1 MPERKVY
8 RFNQFVRWLVLFFA
22 VAAMVYAI
30 WVAINKISADTGM
43 FFKIV
48 PFVIIFLAINT
59 IIKNIFSINTVR
71 FTSDDIRFGYIGRP
85 RVIIPWKSMKKMEFV
100 TSRQRQIRLTYEKDG
115 NDVVFVFTTGFPKIL
130 DILNGIL
137 RERSDI
143 ELDDFLDK
151 VLVSTATY
159 EKTEE

>member
-22 VAAMVYAI
+22 VAAMGYAI
-30 WVAINKISADTGM
+30 WVAINKINAETGL

-48 PFVIIFLAINT
+48 PFAIIFLAINT

-71 FTSDDIRFGYIGRP
+71 FTDDDIRFGFIGRSK
-85 RVIIPWKSMKKMEFV
+85 VVIPWNSMKKMEFV
-100 TSRQRQIRLTYEKDG
+100 TSRQRLIRLTYEKDG
-115 NDVVFVFTTGFPKIL
+115 KDAMFVFTTGFPKIL

-137 RERSDI
+137 RKRSDI

-151 VLVSTATY
+151 VLVSPAVY